1 MRFDFLAR
9 CIRGIEWIVAA
20 EVEETLD
27 VGAVSLGHREVRF
40 STGTLPS
47 AKSLQLASADD
58 AFLVLGEAGGVDHT
72 RASLARLT
80 EAARDLPWTDALSNV
95 KRIRPSVEW
104 SAFTI
109 SASFLGRRNYNRYEI
124 EDHVAEAA
132 AAALK
137 LPYRA
142 TRDDT
147 PAGLELSLRVH
158 VVEGRAT
165 FALRVFDTP
174 LHRRR
179 YKQRSH
185 IGTLHPPLAA
195 AMAMVAGLR
204 PGATVLDP
212 FAGAGTVAIES
223 NLLQPS
229 AIVIGT
235 DIDHERLA
243 DAGVNARAAGVG
255 AALLVA
261 DAVRLP
267 FPYGGFDR
275 VVTNVPWQVAVEVE
289 GDLARSP
296 EARDREL
303 ARVLEGGGR
312 AVLLVNE
319 DDPVRLGTA
328 GDLGLALCHRSWL
341 SVSGQHPRL
350 CILAREDAVG
360 AGPIDTDAPF
370 GRALARNLPHAGT
383 MEFSMAQGTG

>member
-1 MRFDFLAR
+1 MKLDFLAR

-27 VGAVSLGHREVRF
+27 VDAVSLGHREVRF
-40 STGTLPS
+40 SMGAVPS

-58 AFLVLGEAGGVDHT
+58 AFLVLGEADGVDHT
-72 RASLARLT
+72 RASLAGLA
-80 EAARDLPWTDALSNV
+80 EAARDLPWMDALSNLR
-95 KRIRPSVEW
+95 RIRSGVEW

-132 AAALK
+132 LAALK

-142 TRDDT
+142 TREDIQ
-147 PAGLELSLRVH
+147 PGLELSLRVH
-158 VVEGRAT
+158 VVEERAT

-174 LHRRR
+174 LHRRQ

-204 PGATVLDP
+204 PGGTVLDP
-212 FAGAGTVAIES
+212 FAGAGTVAIEAH
-223 NLLQPS
+223 LLQPS
-229 AIVIGT
+229 ATVVGT
-235 DIDHERLA
+235 DIGHARLV
-243 DAGVNARAAGVG
+243 DAGVNVRGARVG
-255 AALLVA
+255 ADLVVA
-261 DAVRLP
+261 DVIRLP
-267 FPYGGFDR
+267 FAYGGFDR
-275 VVTNVPWQVAVEVE
+275 VVTNVPWQVTVKAE

-296 EARDREL
+296 ESRDREL
-303 ARVLEGGGR
+303 ARVLDHGGR
-312 AVLLVNE
+312 AVLLVHE

-350 CILAREDAVG
+350 CILAREGAV
-360 AGPIDTDAPF
+360 ASGPIDSDAPF
-370 GRALARNLPHAGT
+370 GRALARNLPRADT
-383 MEFSMAQGTG
+383 VEFSMEQN

>member
-1 MRFDFLAR
+1 M
-9 CIRGIEWIVAA
+9 
-20 EVEETLD
+20 
-27 VGAVSLGHREVRF
+27 
-40 STGTLPS
+40 
-47 AKSLQLASADD
+47 
-58 AFLVLGEAGGVDHT
+58 
-72 RASLARLT
+72 
-80 EAARDLPWTDALSNV
+80 
-95 KRIRPSVEW
+95 
-104 SAFTI
+104 
-109 SASFLGRRNYNRYEI
+109 
-124 EDHVAEAA
+124 AEAA

-142 TRDDT
+142 TREDIQ
-147 PAGLELSLRVH
+147 PGLELSLRVH
-158 VVEGRAT
+158 LVEERAT
-165 FALRVFDTP
+165 IALRVFDAP
-174 LHRRR
+174 LHRRQ

-212 FAGAGTVAIES
+212 FAGAGTVAIEA

-229 AIVIGT
+229 AKVVGT
-235 DIDHERLA
+235 DIDHEKLA
-243 DAGVNARAAGVG
+243 DAGVNVRGALVG
-255 AALLVA
+255 ADLLVA

-267 FPYGGFDR
+267 FAYGGFDR
-275 VVTNVPWQVAVEVE
+275 VVTNVPWQVTVKAE

-303 ARVLEGGGR
+303 ARVLDGGGR
-312 AVLLVNE
+312 AVLLVHE

-350 CILAREDAVG
+350 CILAREGAVG

-370 GRALARNLPHAGT
+370 GRALVRNLPRADT
-383 MEFSMAQGTG
+383 VEFSMAQG